1 MSPTIL
7 LLINDTAR
15 SYQLPDPSLDPASTD
30 GIDHLFEATEPKEPS
45 SQHLVDGS
53 VLDLASSE
61 HIEVISTEDAAKR
74 LGISPRAIVKR
85 LTKGTLEGEKVA
97 GKFRTEWRVFWRGSA
112 QGGTSEEQFRPSSEH
127 QTIICNPVEEEPLSS
142 PLMARM
148 EALLYRNGYLEAQLE
163 AERTKL
169 LMLPD
174 LQASLSTKEAEMQ
187 ALYEK
192 LAITEAELKLYKRG
206 WWQRLKEIFYS
217 P

>member
-1 MSPTIL
+1 MS
-7 LLINDTAR
+7 DTAR
-15 SYQLPDPSLDPASTD
+15 SLINPDPGLDPASTD
-30 GIDHLFEATEPKEPS
+30 GIDDLFEATEPKEPS
-45 SQHLVDGS
+45 SQHFFDGS

-61 HIEVISTEDAAKR
+61 HFEIISTEDAAKR

-97 GKFRTEWRVFWRGSA
+97 GKFRTEWRVFWRSSA
-112 QGGTSEEQFRPSSEH
+112 QGGTNKEQFSPGSEP
-127 QTIICNPVEEEPLSS
+127 QSIICNPVEEEPRFS

-169 LMLPD
+169 LLLPD
-174 LQASLSTKEAEMQ
+174 LQATLSTKEAEMQ
-187 ALYEK
+187 VLYEK
-192 LAITEAELKLYKRG
+192 LALTEAELKIYKRG